1 MRKWVVATI
10 ALISVCVANKNVAA
24 IALAAPAASII
35 EVSDQEELRRQFCA
49 ADARTE
55 HILVLPAALFVD
67 SEELVCPVGPY
78 RLYRIV
84 VHAEPDDLVYFI
96 DPPFGSAGR
105 LACDG
110 KAGRTMKVV
119 AVNCR
124 PE

>member
-1 MRKWVVATI
+1 MAV
-10 ALISVCVANKNVAA
+10 
-24 IALAAPAASII
+24 PAASII
-35 EVSDQEELRRQFCA
+35 EVRDREELGRQFCL
-49 ADARTE
+49 ADTRSE

-96 DPPFGSAGR
+96 DPPFGATGR
-105 LACDG
+105 LACHG
-110 KAGRTMKVV
+110 KAGRTMKIV